1 MKIVNHV
8 SGITNIIL
16 IFPSVVLHA
25 ITFPLNQVLELPA
38 EDATVENLFH
48 NVFLFAVDKFQW
60 RRRWCM
66 SSGNWVDR
74 R

>member
-1 MKIVNHV
+1 MKIVNRV
-8 SGITNIIL
+8 SSITNVIP

-48 NVFLFAVDKFQW
+48 NIFLFAVDKFRWQ
-60 RRRWCM
+60 RRWCI
-66 SSGNWVDR
+66 SSSDWVDR

>member
-8 SGITNIIL
+8 SGITNVIP
-16 IFPSVVLHA
+16 IFPSVVLHT

-48 NVFLFAVDKFQW
+48 NIFLFAVDEFRWWWQ
-60 RRRWCM
+60 WCM
-66 SSGNWVDR
+66 SSSNWVDR
-74 R
+74 C